1 MSYPIYRFNPV
12 DRLRSL
18 LLRVVL
24 GFWIALR
31 KECDHTSPS
40 LFQNNVQHLLGALC
54 TGKRKNTQYFLG
66 LFDTGSELTLIFGDS
81 NVPMIQQSEVEL
93 MGVR

>member
-18 LLRVVL
+18 LWRVVL
-24 GFWIALR
+24 GFWIPLR

-40 LFQNNVQHLLGALC
+40 LFQNVQHLLGALC
-54 TGKRKNTQYFLG
+54 TEKRKNTQCFLG
-66 LFDTGSELTLIFGDS
+66 LFDTGSELTVIFGDS